1 MKDDSKVLS
10 TIIVGSQILDSKNNY
25 LCCDIDCLEFYSKK
39 ILNIHAITSMSQAY
53 NHVFLAKL
61 FFIEQVLFLA
71 GTILTKFVSFV
82 LVEYLD

>member
-1 MKDDSKVLS
+1 MKDDSKVFS
-10 TIIVGSQILDSKNNY
+10 MIIVGSQILDSKNNY
-25 LCCDIDCLEFYSKK
+25 LCLEFYSKK
-39 ILNIHAITSMSQAY
+39 ILNIHAITSMSQTY

-82 LVEYLD
+82 LVEHLD